1 MQGLRT
7 ILLIMCYRLVRTIK
21 KLQFMNNINLLECI
35 GKFFIFQNDDFRRA
49 YNAASRS
56 KAIGIVNNLT
66 VQREYWQNL
75 AASVSANMIPN
86 ISQEDRFSLLRLCN
100 YHIHRCN
107 VLLEQL
113 VVDTIKNE
121 TISKLAQIYTH
132 KR

>member
-1 MQGLRT
+1 
-7 ILLIMCYRLVRTIK
+7 
-21 KLQFMNNINLLECI
+21 MNNINLLECI
-35 GKFFIFQNDDFRRA
+35 GKFFIFQNDDLRRA

-56 KAIGIVNNLT
+56 RAIVIFNNLT

-107 VLLEQL
+107 VALEQL
-113 VVDTIKNE
+113 VVDTIKDE